1 MPHGN
6 FSRHWGS
13 TRATIGKMMDMI
25 NRKMFRAAT
34 FVIGLALAGNLAAAP
49 AKCEMVRIATWPVR
63 IVRNALIV
71 DGAINGKQVGVMLDT
86 GAGTTMI
93 LRSAATQLG
102 LARQPAF
109 GYRAFGIGGE
119 TAVEVTTIDE
129 FKIGEE
135 TRKGWQMYVAGV
147 RDLGG
152 DVGVILGDDFLHRVD
167 LEFDLAHNAVRL
179 FQSNDCDGVSLAY
192 WAKETPSV
200 VDIAPVDETR
210 PQIVVTVQVNGRNVK
225 ALLDSGA
232 SFSVLDKWEASQAG
246 ITPETPGVVPLVSGG
261 GLGRQTVDAWLGPI
275 RAFTI
280 GDEMIQDTT
289 LQFADLYKQAT
300 YLPYGSRIPRK
311 VDELQPML
319 LGVDFLRSHRVL
331 VAHSQRKIYFTYVGG
346 PVFQVAKGLEPE
358 PAKAPEPQ
366 TTKAAEP
373 QRAKPSLES
382 RYNPP
387 PQFDYKP

>member
-1 MPHGN
+1 M
-6 FSRHWGS
+6 
-13 TRATIGKMMDMI
+13 TDMI
-25 NRKMFRAAT
+25 NREMFRAAS
-34 FVIGLALAGNLAAAP
+34 FVIGLTLTGNLAAAP
-49 AKCEMVRIATWPVR
+49 AKCQFERIAAWPVR
-63 IVRNALIV
+63 IVHNALVV

-86 GAGTTMI
+86 GAGTTVI
-93 LRSAATQLG
+93 LRSAAKQLG

-109 GYRAFGIGGE
+109 GYRAFGVGGE
-119 TAVEVTTIDE
+119 TDVEVTTIDE
-129 FKIGEE
+129 FKIGEGE
-135 TRKGWQMYVAGV
+135 VTRKGRQVYVAGEQ
-147 RDLGG
+147 DLGG
-152 DVGVILGDDFLHRVD
+152 DVGVILGDDFFHKVD

-179 FQSNDCDGVSLAY
+179 FQSSDCDGVSLAY
-192 WAKETPSV
+192 WAKEAPSV

-210 PQIVVTVQVNGRNVK
+210 PQIVITVQVNGRRVK

-232 SFSVLDKWEASQAG
+232 AFSVLDRWEASQAG
-246 ITPETPGVVPLVSGG
+246 VTPETPGVVAFGSGG
-261 GLGRQTVDAWLGPI
+261 GLGRQTVDVWLGPI

-300 YLPYGSRIPRK
+300 YLPPGSRIPRK

-331 VAHSQRKIYFTYVGG
+331 IAHSQRKIYFNYVGG
-346 PVFQVAKGLEPE
+346 PVFQVAKNLEPQTG
-358 PAKAPEPQ
+358 KAPEPQ

-373 QRAKPSLES
+373 RTAKPSLES
-382 RYNPP
+382 RNNPQ